1 MRNIKLTQA
10 DIKYLLKRRE
20 ETFLELSVRQSE
32 YYEGCLNGMLEVTN
46 ELLCIDGKYANQRF
60 TYGKYIEYKLLKDK
74 GVITE
79 KQEKKESND
88 QPRDTYKMAQRL
100 TRNARIEL
108 AKEIEAAIE
117 EHGLHC
123 GLSNAEIIGIL
134 ETIKLRYF
142 AQERDI
148 KIAGRKA
155 IYESTQHDNPY
166 KNMIPI
172 QCEKCGGAMY
182 PVGNYKD
189 GNDTMLVYKCATCE
203 ALTNQRKIED
213 GDDGALM
220 DDILKEANKDE

>member
-79 KQEKKESND
+79 EQEKKESND

-108 AKEIEAAIE
+108 AKEIEASIE
-117 EHGLHC
+117 VHGEQC

-134 ETIKLRYF
+134 ETTKLRYF

-148 KIAGRKA
+148 KIAGKKV
-155 IYESTQHDNPY
+155 IYESTQPDNPY
-166 KNMIPI
+166 KNMMPI

-182 PVGNYKD
+182 AIGNYKD
-189 GNDTMLVYKCATCE
+189 GNDTMLVYKCATCG
-203 ALTNQRKIED
+203 ALTNQEKIED
-213 GDDGALM
+213 GDDTFM
-220 DDILKEANKDE
+220 NDILKEANKDE